1 MNNNVITS
9 QQTQANL
16 HQRASVVGID
26 ISGGA
31 KPEKTTWLTRIL
43 LPADA
48 MPVVEIADSLAQ
60 LPSERSALLHKT
72 NPLLKLFEYVIQL
85 PESIVGIDASF
96 SLPQP
101 LLPAN
106 TLWETWVQGFPSHYP
121 TAEDFK
127 AYCVTQ
133 ANGKE
138 LKRQT
143 DVEAKTPFSPYNLRH
158 YKQTYTTLREVLRPI
173 LMAGKAAVLPFQPV
187 ALGKPWVVESCP
199 ASILKRLGWQTP
211 YKGSQA
217 SHQFARE
224 ALLQWALTQYWV
236 SIPTAVQQ
244 AYITNK
250 TGDALDSFI
259 IAWYLAQTWQQQPS
273 VFIHS
278 TTNSITLAEGRVFY

>member
-1 MNNNVITS
+1 MNVVTS

-16 HQRASVVGID
+16 HQRTSFVGID

-31 KPEKTTWLTRIL
+31 KPEKNTWLTRIVI
-43 LPADA
+43 PTGG
-48 MPVVEIADSLAQ
+48 MPVVEISDSLAQ

-72 NPLLKLFEYVIQL
+72 NPLLKLFEYVIQV

-106 TLWETWVQGFPSHYP
+106 TLWETWALGFPAHYP
-121 TAEDFK
+121 TAEVFK
-127 AYCVTQ
+127 TYCITQ

-143 DVEAKTPFSPYNLRH
+143 DIDAKTPFSPYNLRH

-173 LMAGKAAVLPFQPV
+173 VMAGKASVLPFQPV

-199 ASILKRLGWQTP
+199 ASILKRLGWHTA

-224 ALLQWALTQYWV
+224 ALLQWALTQYRV
-236 SIPTAVQQ
+236 QIPPAVQH
-244 AYITNK
+244 AYIANK
-250 TGDALDSFI
+250 TGDALDSFL
-259 IAWYLAQTWQQQPS
+259 IAWYLAQTWQ
-273 VFIHS
+273 
-278 TTNSITLAEGRVFY
+278 TNSETFTIQATNPIVLAEGRVFF